1 MSDIRRILWIV
12 TKGVIL
18 LIGLG
23 AILAGGICGAM
34 VAPGALGH
42 EAMARDIFQV
52 CLVVVA
58 VGLVIAIPAWRSL
71 RRDRQAAKAR
81 LETEIEEIRR
91 RQEGKS

>member
-23 AILAGGICGAM
+23 AVIGGGICGVM
-34 VAPGALGH
+34 LVAPALGND
-42 EAMARDIFQV
+42 ALARDFIWIAV
-52 CLVVVA
+52 VVVA
-58 VGLVIAIPAWRSL
+58 IGLAIAIPAGRSL

-81 LETEIEEIRR
+81 LETEIEAIRR